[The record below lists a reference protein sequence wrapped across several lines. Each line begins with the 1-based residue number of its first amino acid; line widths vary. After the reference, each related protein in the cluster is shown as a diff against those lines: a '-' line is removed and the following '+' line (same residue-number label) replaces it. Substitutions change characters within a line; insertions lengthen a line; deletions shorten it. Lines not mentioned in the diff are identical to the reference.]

1 MAPTP
6 KDDPFSATLV
16 SCMRNEGQFIL
27 EWLAYHRT
35 LGFEDIVAFT
45 NDCTDGSDLLLAEL
59 DRLGYVTHVDHT
71 PPPGMSPQL
80 AAMKIAFEHP
90 KVRATNW
97 TMHIDADEF
106 VNIQIGNRQIADL
119 LAHVQ
124 PADIVA
130 LLWRPFGNAGLKRW
144 HGGSVLQ
151 SFTQAQDRPKRRTV
165 HHKSIWRVGMFG
177 RAIDHMPKDPLV
189 DTFVLKNTRG
199 EEIDGHIVH
208 HPRKCPYK
216 AQFRHL
222 TFANAY
228 INHYAVKSD
237 DILLMKNDRGDGH
250 AGIHDRY
257 HLGSQYH
264 NKYNRNEA
272 EDTSILDH
280 WSQIE
285 ANIWDMRSHPRV
297 AELEL
302 SCRDW
307 FVKRR
312 EAVLTPKQIAAWT
325 VQPEV
330 QAEP

>member
-35 LGFEDIVAFT
+35 LGFEDIIVFT
-45 NDCTDGSDLLLAEL
+45 NDCTDGSDLMLTEL

-90 KVRATNW
+90 KVLATNW

-106 VNIQIGNRQIADL
+106 VNIQTGNGKIADL
-119 LAHVQ
+119 LAPVQ

-144 HGGSVLQ
+144 NGGSVLQ
-151 SFTQAQDRPKRRTV
+151 SFPTAQDRPMRRTV
-165 HHKSIWRVGMFG
+165 HHKSIWRTGMFR

-189 DTFVLKNTRG
+189 EDVVLRNTRG
-199 EEIDGHIVH
+199 QKIDPKMVW
-208 HPRKCPYK
+208 HPRKCRYK
-216 AQFRHL
+216 AHFRHL
-222 TFANAY
+222 TFENAY
-228 INHYAVKSD
+228 INHYCLKSD
-237 DILLMKNDRGDGH
+237 DILMMKNDRGQGH
-250 AGIHDRY
+250 GVVNEDFYVGSRY
-257 HLGSQYH
+257 Y

-272 EDTSILDH
+272 EDPSILAH
-280 WSQIE
+280 WPTIA
-285 ANIWDMRSHPRV
+285 ANMAQMRAHPRV
-297 AELEL
+297 AELEQG
-302 SCRDW
+302 CRDW
-307 FVKRR
+307 FTKRR
-312 EAVLTPKQIAAWT
+312 DAVLTPERIAEWT
-325 VQPEV
+325 VQPEELAV
-330 QAEP
+330 P